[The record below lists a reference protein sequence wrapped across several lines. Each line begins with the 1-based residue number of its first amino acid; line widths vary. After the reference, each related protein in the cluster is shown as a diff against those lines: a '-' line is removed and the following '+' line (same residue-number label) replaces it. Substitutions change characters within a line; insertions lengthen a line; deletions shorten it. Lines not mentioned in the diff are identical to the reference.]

1 MINEKIKIKNEIKI
15 KNIHFKIITK
25 KILINMN
32 YPANPQSG
40 LYIPLDLIIFIFKII
55 FSFN

>member
-1 MINEKIKIKNEIKI
+1 MKKIKI

-55 FSFN
+55 FYLIN